1 MSLIYEYTLMSS
13 HDYCFMFDFVTKA
26 QRNVFSLQ
34 MTKLI
39 LNVNNLTL
47 IPENNKF
54 SIYNFSE
61 VEIN

>member
-1 MSLIYEYTLMSS
+1 MSS
-13 HDYCFMFDFVTKA
+13 SNICEIGDFITKA

-47 IPENNKF
+47 VPNSWEHNEKA
-54 SIYNFSE
+54 SIYNYSE